1 MTLNGQNAYALT
13 TNHNAINSLRAQRS
27 AHVSYL
33 HNSPERDKSNEG
45 KIYVWI
51 LHGYDVHRRLPH
63 PSTSVH

>member
-45 KIYVWI
+45 KIYV
-51 LHGYDVHRRLPH
+51 
-63 PSTSVH
+63 